1 MGRPCDLPHA
11 DNESNTLRLPWLLR
25 KSRAATGLV
34 APRAEAEVERLVGRA
49 PSHLIMVENSSHAG
63 L

>member
-11 DNESNTLRLPWLLR
+11 DNESNTLRLPWPML
-25 KSRAATGLV
+25 KSRLGLV
-34 APRAEAEVERLVGRA
+34 APMAEAEVEKLLGRT
-49 PSHLIMVENSSHAG
+49 PLHLIMVDKSAAG